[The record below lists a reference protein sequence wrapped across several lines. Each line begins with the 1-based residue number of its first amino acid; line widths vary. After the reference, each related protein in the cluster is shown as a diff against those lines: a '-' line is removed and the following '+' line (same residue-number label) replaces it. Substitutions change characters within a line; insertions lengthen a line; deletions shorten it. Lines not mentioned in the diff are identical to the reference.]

1 MSEATTDV
9 LHDLAPTGQL
19 RATINLGNTVL
30 AQRDAETGA
39 LGGVSADLARELA
52 RRLGVGAVLV
62 PFDTAGKAFDALRSG
77 ACDVGFLAIDPARA
91 EALDFTPPYVLIEGT
106 YLVPELSP
114 LRDVDD
120 VDSDGVRIAAG
131 KNTAYDLHLSRALRR
146 ATLVHAPS
154 SRAAI
159 DLFLAGE
166 TDAVAGVRQP
176 LSAIAAERS
185 GFRVMDGRF
194 LTIEQAMTL
203 PRGHAAGAAYL
214 CEFIEEMKASGFVT
228 TALTRSGQGDATV
241 APLQVPDG
249 SLPRE

>member
-9 LHDLAPTGQL
+9 LRDLAPTGRL

-30 AQRDAETGA
+30 AQRHAETGA

-52 RRLGVGAVLV
+52 RQLDVGAVLV
-62 PFDTAGKAFDALRSG
+62 PFDTAGKAFEALRSG

-114 LRDVDD
+114 LRDVED

-176 LSAIAAERS
+176 LTAVAAERS

-194 LTIEQAMTL
+194 LAIEQAMTL
-203 PRGHAAGAAYL
+203 PRGHAAGAAFL
-214 CEFIEEMKASGFVT
+214 REFIEEMKASGFVAA
-228 TALTRSGQGDATV
+228 ALARSGQGDATV
-241 APLQVPDG
+241 APPRVA
-249 SLPRE
+249 SLVD